1 LNGKIEKKNIKLT
14 SEKNIG
20 NEDQI
25 KKNKFGFKD
34 EIEKKTIDKKSK
46 NQN

>member
-1 LNGKIEKKNIKLT
+1 MRIKL
-14 SEKNIG
+14 
-20 NEDQI
+20 